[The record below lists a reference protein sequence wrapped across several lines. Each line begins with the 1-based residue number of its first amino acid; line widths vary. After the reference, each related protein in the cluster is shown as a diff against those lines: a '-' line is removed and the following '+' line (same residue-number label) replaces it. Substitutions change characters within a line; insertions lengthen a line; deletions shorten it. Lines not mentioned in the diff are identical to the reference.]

1 MKTAEDLNRLIR
13 DEIATIEALRSEDE
27 KIWSVR
33 GGGNRGRCKTQ
44 QEDPPHDRRPQQR
57 DRPLAPP
64 DLSELVLG
72 IYI

>member
-33 GGGNRGRCKTQ
+33 EIGRA
-44 QEDPPHDRRPQQR
+44 H
-57 DRPLAPP
+57 
-64 DLSELVLG
+64 V
-72 IYI
+72 

>member
-33 GGGNRGRCKTQ
+33 GGVT
-44 QEDPPHDRRPQQR
+44 E
-57 DRPLAPP
+57 
-64 DLSELVLG
+64 V
-72 IYI
+72 

>member
-44 QEDPPHDRRPQQR
+44 QEDPPHDRRP
-57 DRPLAPP
+57 
-64 DLSELVLG
+64 
-72 IYI
+72 